1 MASTTVFPQHYGI
14 VVCLSQLQCK
24 GVCTA
29 LLLRPWRVAAIA
41 SFMPY
46 VSIQCRVITYLISPC
61 SDLLMVET
69 IEYDMLICGS
79 GLAGLRAAIAAAKT
93 APSLKI
99 AIVSKLQVM
108 RSHSVSAE
116 GGTAAVIFE
125 DEGDTIE
132 SHVYDTVKGSDFL
145 ADQDVAERLC
155 VEMPRE
161 IHQLDHWGMPWSRR
175 KDGRIDQR
183 NFGGY
188 SFPRATFAS
197 DKVGFFEMQTLY
209 DTCQKFDNISYLN
222 EWFATSI
229 VHDGKKFVGI
239 TAIEIG
245 SGTFYSIKAKSL
257 VIATGGAGRM
267 YSFSTY
273 ALSSTPDG
281 LDMGLR
287 AGMAL
292 KDMEFVQFH
301 PTGILPSGI
310 LITEG
315 ARGEGGYL
323 LNNRGERFMKR
334 YAASKMELAPRDIVS
349 RSVMTEIKEGRGFKH
364 ETGVE
369 CMKLDLRHI
378 GDERIKE
385 KLGGIREISIKFSGV
400 DPAADLLDI
409 RPVCHYMMG
418 GLHTNIDG
426 ATEIQ
431 GVWAAGEAACN
442 SVHGSN
448 RLGANSTSECIVWG
462 RITGEQA
469 ARYALEQSSAS
480 RPPWPH
486 HLVAAEEKR
495 IYDEIFRGGGHVN
508 PYEIRQKLTDTLNEK
523 AYVYRSGQSLV
534 EGLRIIRD
542 LRKQAWK
549 HVDDKASEYN
559 TNFVN
564 VMEIDSMFRVAEIV
578 LVGAINRKESRGAHA
593 RIDYPKRDDENFLH
607 HTLAY
612 YDLEGPIMKTHPV
625 TITKYKPVER
635 KY

>member
-1 MASTTVFPQHYGI
+1 MWFWSCWF
-14 VVCLSQLQCK
+14 K
-24 GVCTA
+24 
-29 LLLRPWRVAAIA
+29 
-41 SFMPY
+41 
-46 VSIQCRVITYLISPC
+46 
-61 SDLLMVET
+61 
-69 IEYDMLICGS
+69 
-79 GLAGLRAAIAAAKT
+79 RAAIAAAKKG
-93 APSLKI
+93 PNLKI
-99 AIVSKLQVM
+99 GIVSKLQVM

-116 GGTAAVIFE
+116 GGTAAVLFE

-155 VEMPRE
+155 VEMPKE
-161 IHQLDHWGMPWSRR
+161 IHQLEHWGMPWSRR
-175 KDGRIDQR
+175 EDGRIDQR

-188 SFPRATFAS
+188 SFPRATYAS

-209 DTCQKFDNISYLN
+209 DTCQKFENIEYLN

-229 VHDGKKFVGI
+229 IHDQKKFMGI
-239 TAIEIG
+239 TAIELS
-245 SGTFYSIKAKSL
+245 SGAFYTIKGKAL
-257 VIATGGAGRM
+257 IIATGGAGRL

-323 LNNRGERFMKR
+323 LNNKGERFMKK

-349 RSVMTEIKEGRGFKH
+349 RSIMTEIQEGRGFKH
-364 ETGVE
+364 ETGVD

-378 GDERIKE
+378 GDEKIKE
-385 KLGGIREISIKFSGV
+385 KLGGIREISIKFSGI
-400 DPAADLLDI
+400 DPAKELLDI

-418 GLHTNIDG
+418 GLHTDIDG

-462 RITGEQA
+462 KVTGELA
-469 ARYALEQSSAS
+469 VDYINKNISSN
-480 RPPWPH
+480 PWPH
-486 HLVAAEEKR
+486 HLVVAEEKR
-495 IYDEIFRGGGHVN
+495 IYDGIFRGNGDAN
-508 PYEIRQKLTDTLNEK
+508 PYEIRQELTDTMNEK
-523 AYVYRSGQSLV
+523 AYVYRNESDLV
-534 EGLRIIRD
+534 AGLKKIRD
-542 LRKQAWK
+542 LKKQTWK
-549 HVDDKASEYN
+549 HVDDKAKEYN
-559 TNFVN
+559 TNFSN
-564 VMEIDSMFRVAEIV
+564 VMELDSMFRVAEIV
-578 LVGAINRKESRGAHA
+578 LLGAINRKESRGAHA
-593 RIDYPKRDDENFLH
+593 RTDYTKRDDTNFLH

-612 YDLEGPIMKTHPV
+612 YDPEEPIMKKHPV
-625 TITKYKPVER
+625 TITKYQPVER

>member
-1 MASTTVFPQHYGI
+1 MVNSLDFD
-14 VVCLSQLQCK
+14 
-24 GVCTA
+24 
-29 LLLRPWRVAAIA
+29 
-41 SFMPY
+41 
-46 VSIQCRVITYLISPC
+46 LI
-61 SDLLMVET
+61 
-69 IEYDMLICGS
+69 ICGS
-79 GLAGLRAAIAAAKT
+79 GLAGLRAAIAAAKKS
-93 APSLKI
+93 PNLKI
-99 AIVSKLQVM
+99 GVVSKVQVM

-116 GGTAAVIFE
+116 GGTAAVLFE

-155 VEMPRE
+155 VEMPKE
-161 IHQLDHWGMPWSRR
+161 VHQLDHWGMPWSRR
-175 KDGRIDQR
+175 DDGRIDQR

-188 SFPRATFAS
+188 SFPRATYAS

-209 DTCQKFDNISYLN
+209 DTCQKYDNIEYLN
-222 EWFATSI
+222 EWFVTSI
-229 VHDGKKFVGI
+229 IHDGKKFMGV
-239 TAIEIG
+239 TAIELS
-245 SGTFYSIKAKSL
+245 SGNFYTIKGKAL
-257 VIATGGAGRM
+257 IIATGGAGRL

-281 LDMGLR
+281 LDMGFR

-323 LNNRGERFMKR
+323 LNSQGERFMKT
-334 YAASKMELAPRDIVS
+334 YAAGKMELAPRDIVS
-349 RSVMTEIKEGRGFKH
+349 RSIMTEIQESRGFKH
-364 ETGVE
+364 ETGVD
-369 CMKLDLRHI
+369 CMKLDLRHL
-378 GDERIKE
+378 GDEKIKE
-385 KLGGIREISIKFSGV
+385 KLGGIREISIKFSGI
-400 DPAADLLDI
+400 DPAKDLLDI

-418 GLHTNIDG
+418 GLHTDIDG

-462 RITGEQA
+462 KITGELA
-469 ARYALEQSSAS
+469 AEYAMNNSNSEQ
-480 RPPWPH
+480 WPH

-495 IYDEIFRGGGHVN
+495 IYDGIFRGNGDVN
-508 PYEIRQKLTDTLNEK
+508 PYEIRQELTDTLNDK
-523 AYVYRSGQSLV
+523 AYVYRNETDLV
-534 EGLRIIRD
+534 DGLKKVRE
-542 LRKQAWK
+542 LKQQAWK
-549 HVDDKASEYN
+549 HVDDKAKEYN
-559 TNFVN
+559 TNFAN
-564 VMEIDSMFRVAEIV
+564 VMELDSMFRVAEV
-578 LVGAINRKESRGAHA
+578 LLVGAINRKESRGAHA
-593 RIDYPKRDDENFLH
+593 RTDYPKRDDANFLH

-612 YDLEGPIMKTHPV
+612 YDPVEPIMKTHPV
-625 TITKYKPVER
+625 TITKYQPVER

>member
-1 MASTTVFPQHYGI
+1 MVD
-14 VVCLSQLQCK
+14 
-24 GVCTA
+24 
-29 LLLRPWRVAAIA
+29 
-41 SFMPY
+41 
-46 VSIQCRVITYLISPC
+46 SIDFDLI
-61 SDLLMVET
+61 
-69 IEYDMLICGS
+69 ICGS
-79 GLAGLRAAIAAAKT
+79 GLAGLRAAIAAAKKG
-93 APSLKI
+93 PNLKI
-99 AIVSKLQVM
+99 GIVSKLQVM

-116 GGTAAVIFE
+116 GGTAAVLFE
-125 DEGDTIE
+125 EEGDTIE

-155 VEMPRE
+155 VEMPKE
-161 IHQLDHWGMPWSRR
+161 VHQLEHWGMPWSRR

-188 SFPRATFAS
+188 SFPRATYAS

-209 DTCQKFDNISYLN
+209 DTCQKFENIEYLN

-229 VHDGKKFVGI
+229 IHDGNKFMGL
-239 TAIEIG
+239 TAIELG
-245 SGTFYSIKAKSL
+245 SGTFYTIKGKAL
-257 VIATGGAGRM
+257 IIATGGAGRL

-323 LNNRGERFMKR
+323 LNSKGERFMKK

-349 RSVMTEIKEGRGFKH
+349 RSIMTEIQEGRGFKH
-364 ETGVE
+364 ETGVD

-378 GDERIKE
+378 GDEKIKE
-385 KLGGIREISIKFSGV
+385 KLGGIREISIKFSGL
-400 DPAADLLDI
+400 DPSQELLDI

-418 GLHTNIDG
+418 GLHTDIDG

-462 RITGEQA
+462 KVTGELA
-469 ARYALEQSSAS
+469 VDYINKNTSSN
-480 RPPWPH
+480 PWPH

-495 IYDEIFRGGGHVN
+495 IYDGIFRGNGDAN
-508 PYEIRQKLTDTLNEK
+508 PYEIRQQLTDTMNEK
-523 AYVYRSGQSLV
+523 AYVYRNETDLV
-534 EGLRIIRD
+534 AGLKKIRE
-542 LRKQAWK
+542 LKTQTWK
-549 HVDDKASEYN
+549 HVDDKAKEYN
-559 TNFVN
+559 TNFSN
-564 VMEIDSMFRVAEIV
+564 VMELDSMFRVAEIV
-578 LVGAINRKESRGAHA
+578 LLGAINRKESRGAHA
-593 RIDYPKRDDENFLH
+593 RTDYTKRDDGNFLH

-612 YDLEGPIMKTHPV
+612 YDPSEPIMKTHPV
-625 TITKYKPVER
+625 TITKYQPVER

>member
-1 MASTTVFPQHYGI
+1 
-14 VVCLSQLQCK
+14 
-24 GVCTA
+24 
-29 LLLRPWRVAAIA
+29 
-41 SFMPY
+41 MPFNNT
-46 VSIQCRVITYLISPC
+46 SYLTQNYYFCINMVNSLDF
-61 SDLLMVET
+61 DL
-69 IEYDMLICGS
+69 IICGS
-79 GLAGLRAAIAAAKT
+79 GLAGLRAAISAAKKG
-93 APSLKI
+93 PNLKI
-99 AIVSKLQVM
+99 GVVSKVQVM

-116 GGTAAVIFE
+116 GGTAAVLFE

-155 VEMPRE
+155 VEMPQQIR
-161 IHQLDHWGMPWSRR
+161 QLDHWGMPWSRR
-175 KDGRIDQR
+175 DDGRIDQR

-188 SFPRATFAS
+188 SFPRATYAS

-209 DTCQKFDNISYLN
+209 DTCQKFDNIEYLN
-222 EWFATSI
+222 EWFVTSI
-229 VHDGKKFVGI
+229 IHDGKKFMGV
-239 TAIEIG
+239 TAIELG
-245 SGTFYSIKAKSL
+245 SGNFYTIKGKAL
-257 VIATGGAGRM
+257 IIATGGAGRL

-281 LDMGLR
+281 LDMGFR

-323 LNNRGERFMKR
+323 LNSEGERFMKT
-334 YAASKMELAPRDIVS
+334 YASGKMELAPRDIVS
-349 RSVMTEIKEGRGFKH
+349 RSIMTEIQEGRGFKH
-364 ETGVE
+364 ETGVD
-369 CMKLDLRHI
+369 CMKLDLRHL
-378 GDERIKE
+378 GDEKIKE
-385 KLGGIREISIKFSGV
+385 KLGGIREISIKFSGI
-400 DPAADLLDI
+400 DPAKDLLDI

-418 GLHTNIDG
+418 GLHTDIDG

-431 GVWAAGEAACN
+431 GVWAAGEVACN

-462 RITGEQA
+462 NITGELA
-469 ARYALEQSSAS
+469 AEYALNNNNNDQ
-480 RPPWPH
+480 WPH

-495 IYDEIFRGGGHVN
+495 IYDGIFRGNGDAN
-508 PYEIRQKLTDTLNEK
+508 PYEIRQELTDTLNDK
-523 AYVYRSGQSLV
+523 AYVYRNETDLV
-534 EGLRIIRD
+534 DGLKKVRE
-542 LRKQAWK
+542 LKKMTWK
-549 HVDDKASEYN
+549 HVDDKAKEYN
-559 TNFVN
+559 TNFAN
-564 VMEIDSMFRVAEIV
+564 VMELDSMFRVAEV
-578 LVGAINRKESRGAHA
+578 LLVGAINRKESRGAHS
-593 RIDYPKRDDENFLH
+593 RTDYPKRDDENFLH

-612 YDLEGPIMKTHPV
+612 YDPNEPIMKKYPV